1 MARRSVTTAAIRES
15 EQEMMLEAVRALLRE
30 LSREDDIR
38 SSSCNQSYQE
48 FLLVLDELRLMT
60 PIDAF
65 EGALSDR
72 RDDAWQGGLDHA
84 RCNDW

>member
-15 EQEMMLEAVRALLRE
+15 EQEMMLEAVHDLLRE

-48 FLLVLDELRLMT
+48 FLLVLDKLRLMT

-65 EGALSDR
+65 EGALTDMR
-72 RDDAWQGGLDHA
+72 NDAWQPGVDQA
-84 RCNDW
+84 REDAW